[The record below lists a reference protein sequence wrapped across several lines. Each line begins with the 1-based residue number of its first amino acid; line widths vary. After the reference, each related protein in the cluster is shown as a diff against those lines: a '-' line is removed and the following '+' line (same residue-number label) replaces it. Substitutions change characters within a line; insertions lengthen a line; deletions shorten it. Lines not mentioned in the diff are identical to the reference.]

1 MPDDRVILIAIGGA
15 LGANARYL
23 VSIWSAR
30 RLGAG
35 FPYGTLFVNLTG
47 SLVLGF
53 LAVTAAGLAF
63 GREVQLLISIGFIG
77 AYTTFSTFAFESF
90 GLIRRRAYALAT
102 ANVVGS
108 VLVGLALAWLGMT
121 VGGWA

>member
-1 MPDDRVILIAIGGA
+1 VPDDRVILIAIGGA

-23 VSIWSAR
+23 VSVWSAR
-30 RLGAG
+30 RYGTG
-35 FPYGTLFVNLTG
+35 FPYGTLIVNLTG
-47 SLVLGF
+47 SFVLGF
-53 LAVTAAGLAF
+53 LAVAAAGLAF
-63 GREVQLLISIGFIG
+63 GHEVQLLISIGFIG

-108 VLVGLALAWLGMT
+108 VLVGLALAWVGMSA
-121 VGGWA
+121 GGWA